1 MRQELEAW
9 GAKTTTERPEA
20 DVFVVNTCTVTNQ
33 ADADAR
39 RFISRLQRE
48 VPSAQIVVTG
58 CSAALNPDAYL
69 SMDGVSGVVEGHD
82 PVAVASLVASNVP
95 VQIEIRSSLA
105 RIDTEPIGGERLR
118 MRRGA
123 ARGWL

>member
-39 RFISRLQRE
+39 RLIRRLQRE
-48 VPSAQIVVTG
+48 VPSAQIVV
-58 CSAALNPDAYL
+58 S
-69 SMDGVSGVVEGHD
+69 
-82 PVAVASLVASNVP
+82 
-95 VQIEIRSSLA
+95 RSEEHTSELQSQ
-105 RIDTEPIGGERLR
+105 
-118 MRRGA
+118 
-123 ARGWL
+123 